1 MDIHRLAIHSS
12 WGSLVLRTI
21 LHSTHCIWSACN
33 TVSHSQSS
41 LQWAKMVRGPRGGD
55 GWAHVG
61 GIRIMGDRDDCTRQE
76 ADPHGLN
83 PHYLYMKNF
92 SKHETIVAFVFGC
105 LTSRLALA
113 GLPLV
118 LPKKWLP
125 LYGIPI
131 LALGIGFLYLF
142 FSEGRLKAPE
152 GGGKT
157 WWASFRLVHGALYL
171 AAAVFLF
178 RGDRRSALPLSID
191 VILGAGLFTVHRLMN
206 CL

>member
-1 MDIHRLAIHSS
+1 M
-12 WGSLVLRTI
+12 
-21 LHSTHCIWSACN
+21 
-33 TVSHSQSS
+33 
-41 LQWAKMVRGPRGGD
+41 QWAKVVRGPRSGD
-55 GWAHVG
+55 GRAHVG
-61 GIRIMGDRDDCTRQE
+61 SARVMDRRDDRAGQE
-76 ADPHGLN
+76 ANTYGLN
-83 PHYLYMKNF
+83 RRYLYMKNF

-131 LALGIGFLYLF
+131 LAMGIGFLYLF

-171 AAAVFLF
+171 AAAVFLL
-178 RGDRRSALPLSID
+178 RGDRRGALPLSID
-191 VILGAGLFTVHRLMN
+191 FMLGAGLFTAHRLMN

>member
-1 MDIHRLAIHSS
+1 
-12 WGSLVLRTI
+12 
-21 LHSTHCIWSACN
+21 
-33 TVSHSQSS
+33 
-41 LQWAKMVRGPRGGD
+41 MVRGSRSGD
-55 GWAHVG
+55 GRAYVG
-61 GIRIMGDRDDCTRQE
+61 GFWVMGDCDDRAGQE
-76 ADPHGLN
+76 ADPYGLN
-83 PHYLYMKNF
+83 PRYLYMKNF

-131 LALGIGFLYLF
+131 LAMGIGFLYLF

-152 GGGKT
+152 GGGET

-171 AAAVFLF
+171 AAAVFLL
-178 RGDRRSALPLSID
+178 RGDRRGALPLSID
-191 VILGAGLFTVHRLMN
+191 FVLGAGLFTAHRLMN

>member
-1 MDIHRLAIHSS
+1 
-12 WGSLVLRTI
+12 
-21 LHSTHCIWSACN
+21 
-33 TVSHSQSS
+33 
-41 LQWAKMVRGPRGGD
+41 MVRGPRRGD
-55 GWAHVG
+55 GRTYVG
-61 GIRIMGDRDDCTRQE
+61 RIRVMGDSDDRTGEE
-76 ADPHGLN
+76 AHSYGLN
-83 PHYLYMKNF
+83 PRYLYMKNF
-92 SKHETIVAFVFGC
+92 SKRETIVAFVFGC
-105 LTSRLALA
+105 LTSRIALA

-125 LYGIPI
+125 LYGIPV
-131 LALGIGFLYLF
+131 LAMGIGFLYLF

-171 AAAVFLF
+171 AASVFLF